1 MSSIVKTINLCKT
14 YGKQRVVDS
23 FSMDIKEGH
32 IYGLIGP
39 NGAGKT
45 TIMKMVAGL
54 VSQDG
59 GKISLFGDEKN
70 LEKSREHMSFMIEAP
85 YLDTSMTAY
94 ENMQYIS
101 KLRNVNDNN
110 RICEVLKFIGLENTG
125 KKQVKNFSLGM
136 KQRLGIGMALLPNPK
151 VMILDEPINGL
162 DPEGIVD
169 VRNKLKYLCEKE
181 SITIVISSHIL
192 SELAELCT
200 DFIIINKGKMIETF
214 SADELKDKCRSYIAI
229 KTNDMDKTIDI
240 LKSNLAV
247 CTFEMTDTGEIHLY
261 EKIDELEQVSKT
273 LTDGGVIITKFAV
286 EGESLEEYYMSK
298 VEVENE

>member
-110 RICEVLKFIGLENTG
+110 RIW
-125 KKQVKNFSLGM
+125 
-136 KQRLGIGMALLPNPK
+136 
-151 VMILDEPINGL
+151 
-162 DPEGIVD
+162 
-169 VRNKLKYLCEKE
+169 
-181 SITIVISSHIL
+181 
-192 SELAELCT
+192 
-200 DFIIINKGKMIETF
+200 
-214 SADELKDKCRSYIAI
+214 
-229 KTNDMDKTIDI
+229 
-240 LKSNLAV
+240 
-247 CTFEMTDTGEIHLY
+247 
-261 EKIDELEQVSKT
+261 
-273 LTDGGVIITKFAV
+273 
-286 EGESLEEYYMSK
+286 
-298 VEVENE
+298 